1 MVKLFVILMM
11 ALAASCSTAVK
22 GSSGPDNGKD
32 PESPVTQEP
41 AETPGPSGGTET
53 PTYKAFSFIQM
64 SDPQLAFHTG
74 DASDFVTD
82 TLTLD
87 TLVRQIN
94 RLRPPFVIV
103 TGDMTDNSTNK
114 AQLAA
119 YRKVID
125 RVSNDIPVH
134 HLPGNHDVGSACSKA
149 KVAAFEQN
157 YGPSKFS
164 FTYENCA
171 LIGLN
176 TCAIF
181 AANPSSGDPSAEAA
195 EIAEEQWT
203 WLVSELKAAQDKGA
217 RIVFGHYPVFVKSF
231 GEDRSTN
238 NFLPSERE
246 KYWNLF
252 KQYKVAAF
260 GCGHT
265 HYPYESTYLGIDAV
279 TCGAV
284 AAPLGKGYRG
294 AVLWTVSAEG
304 KVSHKYLTIQDFVR
318 LRSL

>member
-1 MVKLFVILMM
+1 MIKLAFILMIS
-11 ALAASCSTAVK
+11 LVASCSTAMK
-22 GSSGPDNGKD
+22 GAAAPENGAD
-32 PESPVTQEP
+32 PGQTGTEQP
-41 AETPGPSGGTET
+41 ATPGEVPQA
-53 PTYKAFSFIQM
+53 PAFKAFSFIQM
-64 SDPQLAFHTG
+64 SDTQLAFHTG
-74 DASDFVTD
+74 DASDFLTD

-94 RLRPPFVIV
+94 RLRPPFVLV

-125 RVSNDIPVH
+125 RVDKSIPVH

-164 FTYENCA
+164 FTWENCA
-171 LIGLN
+171 LIGIN
-176 TCAIF
+176 SCAIF
-181 AANPSSGDPSAEAA
+181 AANPSSGDPSSEAA
-195 EIAEEQWT
+195 EIAEEQYK
-203 WLVSELKAAQDKGA
+203 WLEQELKAAQDKGA
-217 RIVFGHYPVFVKSF
+217 RIVFGHYPVFVKSIS
-231 GEDRSTN
+231 EDRSTN
-238 NFLPSERE
+238 NFSVEERE
-246 KYWNLF
+246 RYWKLF

-265 HYPYESTYLGIDAV
+265 HYPYESSYLGIDAV

-294 AVLWTVSAEG
+294 AELWTVSAEG
-304 KVSHKYLTIQDFVR
+304 KVTHKYLTIQEFVN

>member
-1 MVKLFVILMM
+1 MVKQALILLT
-11 ALAASCSTAVK
+11 ALAVSCSTMGNKASSRENAKEESQNRKEAV
-22 GSSGPDNGKD
+22 
-32 PESPVTQEP
+32 
-41 AETPGPSGGTET
+41 AETRKS
-53 PTYKAFSFIQM
+53 FSFIQL

-74 DASDFVTD
+74 DPSDFVRD

-125 RVSNDIPVH
+125 RVSKGIPVY

-149 KVAAFEQN
+149 KVAEFERN
-157 YGPSKFS
+157 YGPSTFS

-171 LIGLN
+171 LVGLN
-176 TCAIF
+176 TCAVF
-181 AANPSSGDPSAEAA
+181 AAAPSKGEPSAEAA
-195 EIAEEQWT
+195 EIAEAQYVWLEEQ
-203 WLVSELKAAQDKGA
+203 LKADQDKAA

-231 GEDRSTN
+231 GEERSTN
-238 NFLPSERE
+238 NFTPAERE
-246 KYWNLF
+246 RYWSLF
-252 KQYKVAAF
+252 GKYKVAAY

-265 HYPYESTYLGIDAV
+265 HYPYESSYLGIDAV

-294 AVLWTVSAEG
+294 AVLWTVSGEG
-304 KVSHKYLTIQDFVR
+304 KVSHKYLTIQEFVN
-318 LRSL
+318 LKSL